1 MRYIVIVE
9 YQVFPNL
16 RERFF
21 DLVRKEATAV
31 VEIELGTLHVT
42 SMIDRT
48 DPNKFINLKIFEDS
62 DAYEIHKNGEILE
75 AFLTSADEMI
85 IAGPKIVF
93 EGYQMFS
100 CDDYTLEQKSGDD
113 LSAYFKR

>member
-1 MRYIVIVE
+1 I
-9 YQVFPNL
+9 
-16 RERFF
+16 FF
-21 DLVRKEATAV
+21 DLVRKEAATV

-48 DPNKFINLKIFEDS
+48 DPNKFINLKIFEDYN
-62 DAYEIHKNGEILE
+62 AYEILQNGVILK
-75 AFLTSADEMI
+75 AFLTTVDEMI
-85 IAGPKIVF
+85 IAGQLIVF

-113 LSAYFKR
+113 ISAYFKR